1 MDKLAL
7 TDDEA
12 AALALRADGA
22 WAAPLPSINNADR
35 TQVAAAVLR
44 GRRSLVVRD
53 LATPGGDP
61 TGAAADVLKRLGTGP
76 RAGFMLQTADGTWF
90 HRGLTVYL
98 YGASVTD
105 VELSHLVAPAGVHY
119 FTVSPPAGQWEV
131 LTTLAEVIHADGFT
145 AEEPGIPPPAA
156 ALITVARPDGA
167 RSIRVAQGQAT
178 TGRGPVPAKFPG
190 IADATAWLLA

>member
-22 WAAPLPSINNADR
+22 WAAPLPTINNANR
-35 TQVAAAVLR
+35 VQVAAAVLR
-44 GRRSLVVRD
+44 GRRSLAVRD

-61 TGAAADVLKRLGTGP
+61 TGAAAEVLKRLGTGP
-76 RAGFMLQTADGTWF
+76 RVGFMLKTADGTWF

-98 YGASVTD
+98 YGLSVTD

-119 FTVSPPAGQWEV
+119 FTVSPPPGQWRA
-131 LTTLAEVIHADGFT
+131 LTSVAEAIHAKGFT
-145 AEEPGIPPPAA
+145 VDEPGVPPPAA
-156 ALITVARPDGA
+156 AVLHVVRPEGI
-167 RSIRVAQGQAT
+167 RSIRVARGTAT
-178 TGRGPVPAKFPG
+178 TGRGPVPVQFPSIAK
-190 IADATAWLLA
+190 AAAWLLA